1 MSIKT
6 NELQQL
12 NAPQGVDSILLDSLT
27 AGTGRLSLSSLAQ
40 FLTEQDNAVKTAL
53 SNKAALS
60 VQQTVEAVT
69 VPYRVAQVAAAE
81 LQGYLDAMPRLLT
94 DHLVLEVVGMLETEV
109 HTANFYGPGSLFL
122 DGKNNLTV
130 RNKVYIEG
138 FDAAMLGIRNV
149 RFEEPNGTTGYTHML
164 RLWGGGI
171 AIVQNC
177 QFVGL
182 GSSSSASAI
191 HVDGPIFTQI
201 HEVSILGCGT
211 ALFVSGGATAYV
223 DMGNLSSA
231 AYSGNQQGI
240 IVHGGGT
247 AYLMPGVPD
256 LLGGTTNGKV
266 AGLIVKSDG
275 TLL

>member
-94 DHLVLEVVGMLETEV
+94 DYLVLEVTGTLEAEV
-109 HTANFYGPGSLFL
+109 HTDNFYGPGRLVI
-122 DGKNNLTV
+122 DGKDGLIV
-130 RNKVYIEG
+130 KNKML
-138 FDAAMLGIRNV
+138 FDQFRAAMLGIRRI
-149 RFEEPNGTTGYTHML
+149 RFEGPAGAEPISMLHLTGS
-164 RLWGGGI
+164 GSI
-171 AIVQNC
+171 AVIQNC

-182 GSSSSASAI
+182 GDNSSASAI
-191 HVDGPIFTQI
+191 HVEGPIFTQI
-201 HEVSILGCGT
+201 YAISVSGCAT
-211 ALFVSGGATAYV
+211 ALFVSGGAMASV

-231 AYSGNQQGI
+231 VYSGNQQGI
-240 IVHGGGT
+240 MVHSGAT
-247 AYLMPGVPD
+247 AFLMHGVPD
-256 LLGGTTNGKV
+256 LLGGATNGK
-266 AGLIVKSDG
+266 ASGLIVKVDG